1 MSENKVLATY
11 FGDDKVKVDWKDEY
25 EKSLFWFYD
34 DLHCPH
40 PISPLYFDV
49 GGWWGP
55 GCQYMYRRFGA
66 PIGSEWIAKKIGGYV
81 YSAVVPP
88 KTDPDKIAGL
98 FNYYTQVMPIYAD
111 TFLDR
116 WINSYVPELKAAGDY
131 IVNYDYANKSIP
143 EILIHLEDCLDLQ
156 ERAFRIHW
164 IINLAQFQAATEFT
178 NTYKEVLGKE
188 VLDEAD
194 NVLIGKINISR
205 QDRNWDSLKAL
216 WEMKQYICT
225 VPELKALFAETA
237 DEIMAKVATTNG
249 GTKLLEM
256 VAAYQEEYGY
266 KAVYTHEYIY
276 KTWKEDPT
284 PIYEALR
291 GYVASDYDYY
301 ADYNNCM
308 EEQQKAIDELYSKVS
323 DPEKLAKLKK
333 ALELCVKMAPLTPD
347 HHFYIDQ
354 GIYAR
359 MRIMFLNVGKAYV
372 AAGILDDPED
382 IFMLEYEEIRCAGV
396 SDYPVKEL
404 VKQRRAEMEAAKA
417 IRPREWYGTAT
428 HWAVYEEPYKTL
440 WGYPHKFEAEMAEQA
455 ALKPVDKT
463 ILKGI
468 PGSPGVVEGIA
479 RFVTSPAEFDEIQ
492 KGDILV
498 CKMTNPAWVVS
509 FSKIS
514 GLVTDTGGALSHP
527 AVVSREFGIPCV
539 VGTRRATQ
547 LIKSG
552 MRIRVD
558 GNKGIVEI
566 LDHEAGQTSSSAID
580 R

>member
-1 MSENKVLATY
+1 LSNDKVLATY
-11 FGDDKVKVDWKDEY
+11 FGDESIKVDWKDEK

-55 GCQYMYRRFGA
+55 GCEYMYRRFGA
-66 PIGSEWIAKKIGGYV
+66 PIGSEWIAKKIGSYV
-81 YSAVVPP
+81 YTAVVPP
-88 KTDPDKIAGL
+88 KTDPDKVNGL
-98 FNYYTQVMPIYAD
+98 FKYYTEVMPIYAD

-131 IVNYDYANKSIP
+131 IVNFDYENKSIP
-143 EILIHLEDCLDLQ
+143 ELLIHMEDCLDLQ

-178 NTYKEVLGKE
+178 NTCQEILGEV
-188 VLDEAD
+188 DE
-194 NVLIGKINISR
+194 VLIGKINISR

-216 WEMKQYICT
+216 WEIKEYVCS
-225 VPELKALFAETA
+225 VPELKALFAEPVE
-237 DEIMAKVATTNG
+237 EIMAKIAETEG
-249 GTKLLEM
+249 GSKLLEM

-284 PIYEALR
+284 PIYEAVR
-291 GYVASDYDYY
+291 GYVDSDYDFHK
-301 ADYNNCM
+301 DYNTCM
-308 EEQQKAIDELYSKVS
+308 EEQQKAIEELYSKVQ
-323 DPEKLAKLKK
+323 DPEKLAKLKNS
-333 ALELCVKMAPLTPD
+333 LELCVKMAPLTPD

-354 GIYAR
+354 GIYSR
-359 MRIMFLNVGKAYV
+359 MRIMFLNIGKAFV
-372 AAGILDDPED
+372 KAGILDDPED

-396 SDYPVKEL
+396 SDYPVKEK
-404 VKQRRAEMEAAKA
+404 VKQRRQEMEDAKK

-428 HWAVYEEPYKTL
+428 EWAVYHEPYKTL
-440 WGYPHKFEAEMAEQA
+440 WGYPHKFEAEMKEKQED
-455 ALKPVDKT
+455 KPIDKN
-463 ILKGI
+463 IIKGI

-479 RFVTSPAEFDEIQ
+479 RFVTSPAEFDKIQ
-492 KGDILV
+492 KDDILI

-547 LIKSG
+547 MIKSG

-558 GNKGIVEI
+558 GNQGIVEI
-566 LDHEAGQTSSSAID
+566 LEENVADKVV
-580 R
+580 